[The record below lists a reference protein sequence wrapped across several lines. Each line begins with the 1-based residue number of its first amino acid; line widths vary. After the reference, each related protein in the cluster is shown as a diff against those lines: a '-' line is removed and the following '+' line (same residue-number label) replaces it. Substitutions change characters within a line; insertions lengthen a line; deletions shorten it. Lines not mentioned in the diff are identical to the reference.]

1 MIRNKK
7 VVFLSSREY
16 RESLISQPKIF
27 RILAAQIGMTP
38 ETNPGL
44 GKIVII
50 SSFVIHF
57 FSPSLKQVKE
67 CSKISHIV
75 IYIQYHIM
83 EFSKVLIKVLMNV
96 NHLQFHWQSLFNH
109 MLLFYT

>member
-1 MIRNKK
+1 MVRNKK

-16 RESLISQPKIF
+16 RESLISQPNIF

-57 FSPSLKQVKE
+57 FPL
-67 CSKISHIV
+67 SKTGKRMLEDITHSHLHTVSHYGIF
-75 IYIQYHIM
+75 QG
-83 EFSKVLIKVLMNV
+83 V
-96 NHLQFHWQSLFNH
+96 N
-109 MLLFYT
+109 